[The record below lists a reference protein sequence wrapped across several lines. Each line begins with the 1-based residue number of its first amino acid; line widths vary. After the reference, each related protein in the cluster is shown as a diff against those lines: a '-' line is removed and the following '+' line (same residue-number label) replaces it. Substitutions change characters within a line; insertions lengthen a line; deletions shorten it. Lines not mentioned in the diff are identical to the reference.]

1 MARNKPKR
9 SLDAVGQSQ
18 HATEQTT
25 QDKFKLAENL
35 AIAPIKQALPAGR
48 ISPQISCTVA
58 PEDKQLLNDITMFAI
73 NKAGKPLNTSTIIRA
88 LIRLGHKMKEE
99 LEF

>member
-1 MARNKPKR
+1 MGKNRPKR
-9 SLDAVGQSQ
+9 NMGAVGQSQ
-18 HATEQTT
+18 HTTEQAT
-25 QDKFKLAENL
+25 QDKFKQAEDL
-35 AIAPIKQALPAGR
+35 AIAPVKQVLPAGR

-58 PEDKQLLNDITMFAI
+58 PDDKQMLNEITMYAI

-88 LIRLGHKMKEE
+88 LIRLGHKMKGE